1 MKQMFLLLLYLL
13 MLPFQ
18 VASQTCEWSELIGK
32 DLVLYRYGRLKD
44 GIFTDYRFT
53 NPAGAEPVE
62 TLTLTDSTHFEWKY
76 SLSGDFKREIELKG
90 TKIDLYPP
98 FWNNRYI
105 FIVQRNDN
113 VIMTEGHDGITR
125 LFYIPDPQP
134 SPESLPVCF
143 NSKKGFC
150 DGKLDDLMA
159 NFTDFTYH
167 SATPMGRHFL
177 YVLKSEDV
185 MKQWLESTEED
196 FGLIPGNVKSSDVTL
211 FPNGEPVL
219 ADVNHKSYN
228 DCNTLSVLASL
239 AFQYPEFIKSI
250 VHQESPES
258 FRVDMF
264 DPMGRPIVV
273 RVGNRFPFTFEGK
286 PALSVGKDNKPN
298 WSTIMEKAIMKWIK
312 IYQHVST
319 IEGCN
324 SEWVAPMFTGDGRSF
339 CVKPGRLSGKD
350 LARVITTCL
359 EYGMIVNGG
368 FSEDEVPLDGLKT
381 RTYHGYTFL
390 PPQKPGS
397 LYSIRDVDGT
407 GDTDGI
413 MNVTTNDETVAPLIN
428 IRIISPGAAVKS
440 LSQSTSNQ

>member
-1 MKQMFLLLLYLL
+1 MKKIILLPLFLL
-13 MLPFQ
+13 MLPFS

-32 DLVLYRYGRLKD
+32 DLILYRYGRLKD
-44 GIFTDYRFT
+44 GVFTIYRFT
-53 NPAGAEPVE
+53 NPAGEQPVE

-90 TKIDLYPP
+90 SKIDLYPP

-134 SPESLPVCF
+134 TPASLPVCN
-143 NSKKGFC
+143 NSKNGFC
-150 DGKLDDLMA
+150 DGKLDDLMPS
-159 NFTDFTYH
+159 FTDFTYN

-177 YVLKSEDV
+177 YVLNEAGFKE
-185 MKQWLESTEED
+185 WLESTEE
-196 FGLIPGNVKSSDVTL
+196 GLAYPSGTIKPFDVTL
-211 FPNGEPVL
+211 FPNGDPVM
-219 ADVNHKSYN
+219 ADVNHKN
-228 DCNTLSVLASL
+228 LDDGNALSFFANM

-264 DPMGRPIVV
+264 DPMGNPIIV
-273 RVGNRFPFTFEGK
+273 RVGNRFPVTNDGESV
-286 PALSVGKDNKPN
+286 LCVGKDNQPN
-298 WSTIMEKAIMKWIK
+298 WSTIMEKAAMKWIK
-312 IYQHVST
+312 TYQHIND

-324 SEWVAPMFTGDGRSF
+324 SEWIAPMFTGDGRSF
-339 CVKPGRLSGKD
+339 CVQPGRLSSQD

-359 EYGMIVNGG
+359 EYGLIVNGG
-368 FSEDEVPLDGLKT
+368 FSQEGVSLDGLKT

-390 PPQKPGS
+390 PPLQS
-397 LYSIRDVDGT
+397 AALYSIRDIDGT
-407 GDTDGI
+407 GENDGI
-413 MNVTTNDETVAPLIN
+413 MNVKANNETVSPLIN
-428 IRIISPGAAVKS
+428 IRIISPGAAVRG
-440 LSQSTSNQ
+440 LSQSSSNQ

>member
-1 MKQMFLLLLYLL
+1 MKKIILLSLFLLT
-13 MLPFQ
+13 LPFS
-18 VASQTCEWSELIGK
+18 VTSQTCEWSELIGK

-53 NPAGAEPVE
+53 NPAGEQPME
-62 TLTLTDSTHFEWKY
+62 TLTLPDSTHFEWKY
-76 SLSGDFKREIELKG
+76 SLSGDFKREIALKG
-90 TKIDLYPP
+90 TKIDVYPP

-105 FIVQRNDN
+105 SIVQRKDN

-134 SPESLPVCF
+134 TPESLPVCYK
-143 NSKKGFC
+143 SKKGFC
-150 DGKLDDLMA
+150 DGKLDDLMPS
-159 NFTDFTYH
+159 FYDFTYH
-167 SATPMGRHFL
+167 SATPLGRHFL
-177 YVLKSEDV
+177 YVFEEGIEE
-185 MKQWLESTEED
+185 WLESTEED
-196 FGLIPGNVKSSDVTL
+196 FGLIPGTVKSFDVTL
-211 FPNGEPVL
+211 FPHGDPVM

-264 DPMGRPIVV
+264 DPSGNPIVV
-273 RVGNRFPFTFEGK
+273 RVGNRFPVTYEGE

-312 IYQHVST
+312 LYQHVSNF
-319 IEGCN
+319 EGCN

-339 CVKPGRLSGKD
+339 CVQPGKLSGKD

-359 EYGMIVNGG
+359 EYGLIVNGG
-368 FSEDEVPLDGLKT
+368 FSQEGVALDGLKT

-390 PPQKPGS
+390 PPQKSGS
-397 LYSIRDVDGT
+397 LYSIRDVNGT

-413 MNVTTNDETVAPLIN
+413 MNVTTNDEAVVPLIN
-428 IRIISPGAAVKS
+428 IRIISPGDALKS
-440 LSQSTSNQ
+440 LSQSSSNQ